1 MSKID
6 LSKLLANMPKIEM
19 PNVSNF
25 SANMAAIEEERIM
38 LEQEAKEKEEK
49 KRNRSSIIRDV
60 LLIIT
65 GIILTHLFDLAIDI
79 YKK

>member
-1 MSKID
+1 
-6 LSKLLANMPKIEM
+6 MPKIEM